1 MRLTAI
7 VPASDRPPEL
17 ERCLTAIRAADE
29 GPDEVIV
36 VETTPAPGPAAAR
49 NAGAQTATGDL
60 LVFVDSDVVVHR
72 DAFARVRSAFDAD
85 KDLVA
90 VFGSYDDV
98 VDESDT
104 VSAFRNLLHHHVHQ
118 SAAGPAATFWAGLG
132 AIRRDAFGRVGGFDS
147 KRYVRP
153 SIEDIELGMRLTASG
168 AHIRLDPQLQGT
180 HLKRWSLGAMIRTD
194 FGQRGVPWVALLVR
208 TRSHSTALNLGWR
221 NRASA
226 AASVTLTLA
235 ALGRRPRL
243 AAGALGTM
251 LALNLS
257 FYSLVLRRRGPA
269 QALASVGLHIV
280 HHLTSV
286 CAVPGGLAAHAREQL
301 EVNRER

>member
-17 ERCLTAIRAADE
+17 ERCLAAIRAADE

-49 NAGAQTATGDL
+49 NAGAQIATGDV
-60 LVFVDSDVVVHR
+60 LVFVDADVVVHR

-85 KDLVA
+85 RDLVA
-90 VFGSYDDV
+90 VFGSYDDS

-118 SAAGPAATFWAGLG
+118 SAGGPAVTFWAGLG
-132 AIRRDAFGRVGGFDS
+132 AIRRDAFRRIGGFDS
-147 KRYVRP
+147 ERYVEP
-153 SIEDIELGMRLTASG
+153 SIEDIELGMRLAASG
-168 AHIRLDPQLQGT
+168 AQIRLDPHLQGT
-180 HLKRWSLGAMIRTD
+180 HLKRWSLGAMIQTD
-194 FGQRGVPWVALLVR
+194 FGRRGVPWVALLVR

-226 AASVTLTLA
+226 IASVA
-235 ALGRRPRL
+235 FAVAVLGRRPRL

-251 LALNLS
+251 LALNFS
-257 FYSLVLRRRGPA
+257 FYSLVLRRRGA
-269 QALASVGLHIV
+269 AEALASVGLHIV
-280 HHLTSV
+280 HHLTAV
-286 CAVPGGLAAHAREQL
+286 CAVPVGVVVEL
-301 EVNRER
+301 NRER